1 MAQVIC
7 EESPG
12 LRETERTVAVK
23 DVHGRRHY
31 LRVEVGFLARGG
43 GRSFLPVGV
52 VGIDEAKKMA
62 LIELPHE
69 ADSGVNRLWICLADL
84 QRSREPV
91 A

>member
-1 MAQVIC
+1 MAQVVC

-31 LRVEVGFLARGG
+31 LRVEVGFLAREGG
-43 GRSFLPVGV
+43 GSFLPVGV
-52 VGIDEAKKMA
+52 VGIDDAKKMA
-62 LIELPHE
+62 LVELPHE
-69 ADSGVNRLWICLADL
+69 ADSGINRLWVRWDEL
-84 QRSREPV
+84 REFRESF